1 MTGLPETHLD
11 GLVLAVL
18 ERGRAHGR
26 QVARAIPDA
35 SAAAAHRSLRRLER
49 EGLVVVVPERRRL
62 LGRRTYRL
70 TRRGETALAV
80 RRLEWRSAAV
90 A

>member
-1 MTGLPETHLD
+1 VTALHETHLD
-11 GLVLAVL
+11 GLVLTVL
-18 ERGRAHGR
+18 ERGSANGR
-26 QVARAIPDA
+26 QVARAIPEA

-49 EGLVVVVPERRRL
+49 EGLVAVPPRRL
-62 LGRRTYRL
+62 IGRRAYRL
-70 TRRGETALAV
+70 TRQGAEALAV